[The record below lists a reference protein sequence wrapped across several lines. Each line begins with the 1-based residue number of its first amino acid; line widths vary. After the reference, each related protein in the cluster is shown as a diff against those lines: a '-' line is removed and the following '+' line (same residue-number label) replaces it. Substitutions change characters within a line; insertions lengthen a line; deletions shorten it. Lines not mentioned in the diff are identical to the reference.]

1 LYDLIDINMQFTQTP
16 PTLEWAGDTPA
27 AGVQMFHLIAK
38 MANQC
43 IHDTHNY
50 CLTWV
55 LKVEKVNG

>member
-16 PTLEWAGDTPA
+16 PTKEWAGDTPA

-38 MANQC
+38 MTNQC

-50 CLTWV
+50 RLT
-55 LKVEKVNG
+55 